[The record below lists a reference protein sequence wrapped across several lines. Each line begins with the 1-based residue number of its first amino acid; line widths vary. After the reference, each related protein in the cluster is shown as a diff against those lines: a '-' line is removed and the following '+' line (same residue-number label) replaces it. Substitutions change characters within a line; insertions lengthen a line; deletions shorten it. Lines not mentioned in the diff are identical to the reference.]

1 VRGVEVDAAN
11 EVRVGVGV
19 RVAVRLGVGVGVGA
33 RARVRVRV
41 RGRVRDQAN
50 LPRPLSLGNELSMRT
65 MSPLSFEMMRPV
77 CRSTSSGAVHR
88 PSNLPPSVQWL
99 YTSRRSAAPQSG
111 SGSEAEKHLD

>member
-1 VRGVEVDAAN
+1 MLTRARRRHLGI
-11 EVRVGVGV
+11 GLGLG
-19 RVAVRLGVGVGVGA
+19 LGVGVGAGV
-33 RARVRVRV
+33 RVRVRV
-41 RGRVRDQAN
+41 RVKAN

-77 CRSTSSGAVHR
+77 SRSTSSGAVHR

-111 SGSEAEKHLD
+111 SGSEAEKHLG

>member
-1 VRGVEVDAAN
+1 
-11 EVRVGVGV
+11 
-19 RVAVRLGVGVGVGA
+19 
-33 RARVRVRV
+33 
-41 RGRVRDQAN
+41 
-50 LPRPLSLGNELSMRT
+50 MRT

-111 SGSEAEKHLD
+111 SGSEAEKHLDEGQSQDSGLDSGSASGLGSGSA